1 MCDLLYDENGSTN
14 IIDDIEK
21 KTSAYLA
28 VDSEGFLEICGSKMA
43 VALASSCLDQMR
55 SLIHNDSAVK
65 KDVNENHVPKED
77 PSKRN
82 KEANDQDTEVVWK
95 RRETVKPKVVK
106 PSKSS
111 EPSKES
117 TSACRSDELQDSK
130 INDKSIDIKD
140 KKEPCNMET
149 MNKSIEQESGITSTE
164 GELRSQDSITESQT
178 RTDQHQLEP
187 QTLIVGES
195 LRDFARKL
203 RYSESEVSSALSKL
217 GPEADNNKL
226 LMELVKAQN
235 SAKQIEEGSSLERPL
250 VSPPVVS
257 TDPSTFRP
265 IVIDGSNVA
274 MR

>member
-1 MCDLLYDENGSTN
+1 MCDLYEERGSTN
-14 IIDDIEK
+14 IVDEVER

-55 SLIHNDSAVK
+55 SLIHNDSTVI
-65 KDVNENHVPKED
+65 KDVNQNLVPKED
-77 PSKRN
+77 STKTN
-82 KEANDQDTEVVWK
+82 EKVDDLNTEVVWQK
-95 RRETVKPKVVK
+95 RREMTKPKVVK
-106 PSKSS
+106 P
-111 EPSKES
+111 KES
-117 TSACRSDELQDSK
+117 TSSACRRDELQDSEK
-130 INDKSIDIKD
+130 TINIKD
-140 KKEPCNMET
+140 RKEISIKET
-149 MNKSIEQESGITSTE
+149 VNTSIEEEPGRTSTE
-164 GELRSQDSITESQT
+164 GALRSQDSITESQT
-178 RTDQHQLEP
+178 RTDQDQLEP
-187 QTLIVGES
+187 QNLIVGES

-203 RYSESEVSSALSKL
+203 RYSESEVSCALSKL
-217 GPEADNNKL
+217 GPEADTNKL

-257 TDPSTFRP
+257 SDPSTFRP